1 MIEAIAFDA
10 YGTLYDVYSVERKCE
25 EEYPAS
31 GAAMSRLWRQ
41 KQLEYSWLRTLM
53 GRYADFWH
61 VTEDALRY
69 TLAEL
74 GLEGD
79 EEKIAAIMATYLEL
93 EMYPEVIE
101 AMARFGTRKKAILT
115 NGNLGMIEP
124 LVARS
129 GLGAHLDACLS
140 ADETGLFKV
149 RPRCTSWPW
158 TIWASRGSVCCSCR
172 RTAGTWPARRRSAS
186 PWAGSTAAACRPRSW
201 ACARITRR
209 RTCWN
214 SQRWWRPRPS
224 ATAPQAVA
232 REVDARRRSAEPPP
246 AKPSLAAT
254 RRLPASAQQT
264 HRRVPRAPP
273 RPRTRSRA
281 SCTRC
286 RRRDGGQSR

>member
-25 EEYPAS
+25 EEYPGS

-53 GRYADFWH
+53 GRYADFWR

-79 EEKIAAIMATYLEL
+79 EGKIAAIMATYLEL

-115 NGNLGMIEP
+115 NGNLGMIQP
-124 LVARS
+124 LAARS

-140 ADETGLFKV
+140 ADEAGLFKV
-149 RPRCTSWPW
+149 RPEVYQL
-158 TIWASRGSVCCSCR
+158 AVDLG
-172 RTAGTWPARRRSAS
+172 
-186 PWAGSTAAACRPRSW
+186 
-201 ACARITRR
+201 
-209 RTCWN
+209 
-214 SQRWWRPRPS
+214 
-224 ATAPQAVA
+224 VA
-232 REVDARRRSAEPPP
+232 RERLLFVSSNGWDVAGAKAFGFTVGWLNRRGLPPEELGVRADYEASNLLELAEMVVSA
-246 AKPSLAAT
+246 
-254 RRLPASAQQT
+254 
-264 HRRVPRAPP
+264 
-273 RPRTRSRA
+273 
-281 SCTRC
+281 
-286 RRRDGGQSR
+286 

>member
-1 MIEAIAFDA
+1 MGIGRNGGRIGVRGKGSNMIEGIAFDA

-25 EEYPAS
+25 EEYPGS

-79 EEKIAAIMATYLEL
+79 EGKIAAIMATYLEL

-140 ADETGLFKV
+140 ADESGLFKV
-149 RPRCTSWPW
+149 R
-158 TIWASRGSVCCSCR
+158 AEVY
-172 RTAGTWPARRRSAS
+172 
-186 PWAGSTAAACRPRSW
+186 
-201 ACARITRR
+201 
-209 RTCWN
+209 
-214 SQRWWRPRPS
+214 QL
-224 ATAPQAVA
+224 AVDHLGIA
-232 REVDARRRSAEPPP
+232 RERLLFVSSNGWDVAGAKAFGFTVGWLNRRGLPPEELGVRADYEATNLLELAEMVE
-246 AKPSLAAT
+246 
-254 RRLPASAQQT
+254 ASA
-264 HRRVPRAPP
+264 
-273 RPRTRSRA
+273 
-281 SCTRC
+281 
-286 RRRDGGQSR
+286 

>member
-140 ADETGLFKV
+140 ADEAKRVTPFPKQPGH
-149 RPRCTSWPW
+149 WPC
-158 TIWASRGSVCCSCR
+158 A
-172 RTAGTWPARRRSAS
+172 AG
-186 PWAGSTAAACRPRSW
+186 
-201 ACARITRR
+201 
-209 RTCWN
+209 
-214 SQRWWRPRPS
+214 
-224 ATAPQAVA
+224 
-232 REVDARRRSAEPPP
+232 D
-246 AKPSLAAT
+246 
-254 RRLPASAQQT
+254 
-264 HRRVPRAPP
+264 
-273 RPRTRSRA
+273 
-281 SCTRC
+281 
-286 RRRDGGQSR
+286 